1 MEENK
6 QLNEDKIIEARKLF
20 DEKNFE
26 GAIKI
31 LNEVIEKDPNIADT
45 YFIRGSAYRHLKNY
59 DEMAVNYTKALE
71 LEINFSTAYENQ
83 EKNCFD
89 SEFIES
95 EISIYANLINFGSY
109 GDSDERYYFWR
120 GGFYQ
125 VIGKYD
131 AAIKDYTALLE
142 LNPNDAD
149 GYNRRGCLH
158 KELKNYEE
166 ALKDFSKAIEI
177 APHYDFYYS
186 RGEVYLELKK
196 YKEATADFTK
206 VIDDFSKNIRP
217 QIKTTE
223 VNLIN
228 RYLAK
233 LYEFRGTCYKN
244 LGQNAEAEKDFL
256 RAKNLDLKIKIFDME
271 DFFRDKSMFQP
282 GKFDDFQEFVAKQDD
297 LEAVIKFLTK
307 AIEEKPDDYVRYI
320 YRGHVYHECGKT
332 LEETEDFLTACD
344 LRDNTKS

>member
-1 MEENK
+1 M
-6 QLNEDKIIEARKLF
+6 
-20 DEKNFE
+20 
-26 GAIKI
+26 
-31 LNEVIEKDPNIADT
+31 
-45 YFIRGSAYRHLKNY
+45 
-59 DEMAVNYTKALE
+59 
-71 LEINFSTAYENQ
+71 
-83 EKNCFD
+83 
-89 SEFIES
+89 
-95 EISIYANLINFGSY
+95 
-109 GDSDERYYFWR
+109 
-120 GGFYQ
+120 
-125 VIGKYD
+125 
-131 AAIKDYTALLE
+131 
-142 LNPNDAD
+142 
-149 GYNRRGCLH
+149 
-158 KELKNYEE
+158 
-166 ALKDFSKAIEI
+166 
-177 APHYDFYYS
+177 
-186 RGEVYLELKK
+186 KK

-233 LYEFRGTCYKN
+233 LYEFRGICYKN

-344 LRDNTKS
+344 LRDNAKS